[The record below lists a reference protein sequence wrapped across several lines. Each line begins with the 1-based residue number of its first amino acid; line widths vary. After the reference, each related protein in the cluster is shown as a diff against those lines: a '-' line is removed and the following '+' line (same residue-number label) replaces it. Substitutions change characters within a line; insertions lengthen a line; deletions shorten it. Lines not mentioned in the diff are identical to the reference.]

1 MGCTASR
8 ILMQTWFVAALVL
21 AAALS
26 GCTGRDAAYA
36 ANSPANAAA
45 TANTPATIAEQPEAK
60 YPYQVIASLAQVYLQ
75 YNITDQALRLFELAI
90 NQQYKQT
97 GNEDAEYWAGFADAL
112 AKSGRKEEAVKAYER
127 ALTIL
132 ETLFKQNTDA
142 GRHNF
147 YLQRLAA
154 INRVLGRDK
163 EAGAWLAQLKADEKS
178 AAQQVALARIFEDQ
192 QDFSKAEACYK
203 RALDLTQADARL
215 LAEVKMAYATMLNK
229 SKRQDEAVAL
239 AREVTATKEASEE
252 TLKLAKRLLFEIY
265 EARGELGKLEFK

>member
-1 MGCTASR
+1 MGCTASK

-21 AAALS
+21 ATALS
-26 GCTGRDAAYA
+26 GCTGQDAAFA
-36 ANSPANAAA
+36 ANSPTNAAA
-45 TANTPATIAEQPEAK
+45 PANTPAVAVQPEAQ
-60 YPYQVIASLAQVYLQ
+60 YPYQVIAALAKVYLQ
-75 YNITDQALRLFELAI
+75 YNITDQAVRLFELAI

-97 GNEDAEYWAGFADAL
+97 GNEDAENWAGFGDAL
-112 AKSGRKEEAVKAYER
+112 QKADRKEEAAKAYER
-127 ALTIL
+127 ALAIY

-154 INRVLGRDK
+154 VNRVLGRDK
-163 EAGAWLAQLKADEKS
+163 EASAWLAQLKADEKS

-192 QDFSKAEACYK
+192 QDFAKAEVCYR

-215 LAEVKMAYATMLNK
+215 LAEVKIAYATMLNK
-229 SKRQDEAVAL
+229 SKRQDEAIAL
-239 AREVTATKEASEE
+239 ARDVAATEEASEE
-252 TLKLAKRLLFEIY
+252 TLKLAKRLLFEIH